1 MCRMQMLTLVR
12 TFAAGIYKEQWLIK
26 EQAKVFKASCADPER
41 GRQGVHPPPLKN
53 HKSIG
58 FLSNTGLDPLKKHKN
73 TKPAFNV
80 GQTSA
85 RQRNTI

>member
-41 GRQGVHPPPLKN
+41 GGGAAGSPNPPKN
-53 HKSIG
+53 HKIKG
-58 FLSNTGLDPLKKHKN
+58 FIAILVRIP
-73 TKPAFNV
+73 
-80 GQTSA
+80 
-85 RQRNTI
+85 